1 MGLYSHGPTHGLNLE
16 LSGHGSLSPSL
27 PHSPPLSLP
36 NTFFLSPSLPPLTFS
51 LSLSALTQG
60 SPRRRGVGGAVWP
73 ALTGPA
79 LSDTP

>member
-16 LSGHGSLSPSL
+16 LSGHG
-27 PHSPPLSLP
+27 PLSLP